1 MEGRPLISSADR
13 RARVAVA
20 LLFLTN
26 GAIFANLMPRYPAI
40 IEALDLS
47 NAQFGLA
54 VAAVPA
60 GSLASG
66 LLAGILIRRVR
77 SSRVAVGGM
86 VLTSGLVL
94 LAGLA
99 PSWALFA
106 GALFLVGALD
116 SVVDVAQNT
125 HGLRVQRLYGRSIIN
140 SFHAIWSLGAVLGG
154 LMGGGAAALDLSL
167 GLHLSISAVTFV
179 IVNLVSYRFLLP
191 GPEPQEPV
199 EAASPGKP
207 ALPVRSVAYGAL
219 ALLAVI
225 AICGATVEDAGGT
238 WAAVYLSGSLGAA
251 PGIAAFGL
259 VAVVGAQFV
268 GRALGDRFVDRW
280 GQAAVARVGGLL
292 IAAGFGLALAFP
304 SVPGT
309 IAGFGLAGF
318 GSATLIPGAMHTADQ
333 LPGFRPGTGLTLLSW
348 LLRAGFLCTPPLVGL
363 IADASSLRAGLLV
376 VPIAGL
382 IVVLCSGVFR
392 PDEQRLAR

>member
-1 MEGRPLISSADR
+1 M
-13 RARVAVA
+13 
-20 LLFLTN
+20 FLTN
-26 GAIFANLMPRYPAI
+26 GAIFTNLMPRYPAI
-40 IEALDLS
+40 IESLELS

-66 LLAGILIRRVR
+66 LLAGILIRRLR

-86 VLTSGLVL
+86 VLTGGVVL

-106 GALFLVGALD
+106 AALFVVGALD
-116 SVVDVAQNT
+116 SVIDVAQNT

-140 SFHAIWSLGAVLGG
+140 SFHAIWSLGAVIGG
-154 LMGGGAAALDLSL
+154 LMGGGAAALGMSL
-167 GLHLSISAVTFV
+167 GLHLSISAVTFI
-179 IVNLVSYRFLLP
+179 IVNLVAYRFLLP
-191 GPEPQEPV
+191 GPEPQEVIEAPAADGPAVPV
-199 EAASPGKP
+199 KT
-207 ALPVRSVAYGAL
+207 VAYGAL
-219 ALLAVI
+219 ALLAII

-268 GRALGDRFVDRW
+268 GRALGDRFVDRY
-280 GQAAVARVGGLL
+280 GQRAVARVGGLL
-292 IAAGFGLALAFP
+292 IAVGIGLALAFP

-348 LLRAGFLCTPPLVGL
+348 LLRAGFLLTPPLVGL
-363 IADASSLRAGLLV
+363 IADASSLRLGLLL
-376 VPIAGL
+376 VPVAGI
-382 IVVLCSGVFR
+382 IVIFCSGVFS
-392 PDEQRLAR
+392 PHEQRAAG

>member
-1 MEGRPLISSADR
+1 MEGRPLISPADR
-13 RARVAVA
+13 RARAAVA

-26 GAIFANLMPRYPAI
+26 GAIFTNLMPRYPAI
-40 IEALDLS
+40 IDALELS

-66 LLAGILIRRVR
+66 LLAGILIRRLR

-86 VLTSGLVL
+86 ILTGGLVL

-154 LMGGGAAALDLSL
+154 LMGGGAAALNLSL

-179 IVNLVSYRFLLP
+179 IVNLVAYRFLIP

-199 EAASPGKP
+199 EAAGPDKP
-207 ALPVRSVAYGAL
+207 ALPARSVAYGAL

-280 GQAAVARVGGLL
+280 GQAAVARAGGLL
-292 IAAGFGLALAFP
+292 IALGVGLALAFP

-318 GSATLIPGAMHTADQ
+318 GSATLIPGAMHAADQ

-363 IADASSLRAGLLV
+363 IADASSLRMGLLV
-376 VPIAGL
+376 VPVAGI
-382 IVVLCSGVFR
+382 IVVACSGVFR
-392 PDEQRLAR
+392 TDEQRVAR